1 MDKESFNVKKTIIE
15 KAFEEKEQALK
26 EEIEVLTDEEN
37 LNTPNPALEKEK
49 IQNERVP
56 VKKQKVKLKKSVKI
70 SFLIFFI
77 LIGTILGISYFD
89 KNYINNKKVIL
100 KKSLVLAGNELLK
113 IVNLPKESTKLGENF
128 TITSKIKTSLTSEYL
143 NNNYLNNKKL
153 EGYYNYLN
161 NINNLD
167 TTYIIKQDLKNKMF
181 FYNKQSKFEDNL
193 IINDK
198 YIIKDSTEYYYGKS
212 FKNTYINNG
221 NNNYFESFSKEDNS
235 YSNLKYLYKHILKNI
250 SNYIDKNKIKKT
262 TTKIENEKLKKYSVI
277 LNKDELLDL
286 YNKIISSFKNDPKS
300 SKIMNAFIDDF
311 DSVKVNKKSKIL
323 NKYNSIELNIYTK
336 GITNQTK
343 IVEMHFQKHNL
354 IKTFSIDISE
364 NQIKYLINNTIKN
377 IINYEIKNKNITL
390 DLLNSNNKSIA
401 KVRVTKSKNNIS
413 YKISYNEKAKNF
425 IIDIN
430 SKDSN
435 MSKSSYKNTI
445 NIKISYKED
454 NISKL
459 NGKIQITSDIKSKVH
474 IDEHGHEIVFSNSIS
489 KEDKEKI
496 ENLFKER
503 LMKPLIKEQ
512 GE

>member
-193 IINDK
+193 IIKLKRTPKIISLIKNLSPQTYLVGFKLLDNVSEKELINVATKLRDKNNCDLVVANDLSNIRIGHHK
-198 YIIKDSTEYYYGKS
+198 AFIIKKD
-212 FKNTYINNG
+212 NTYIEAQN
-221 NNNYFESFSKEDNS
+221 KED
-235 YSNLKYLYKHILKNI
+235 IAA
-250 SNYIDKNKIKKT
+250 
-262 TTKIENEKLKKYSVI
+262 KLVS
-277 LNKDELLDL
+277 EM
-286 YNKIISSFKNDPKS
+286 FTND
-300 SKIMNAFIDDF
+300 
-311 DSVKVNKKSKIL
+311 
-323 NKYNSIELNIYTK
+323 
-336 GITNQTK
+336 
-343 IVEMHFQKHNL
+343 
-354 IKTFSIDISE
+354 
-364 NQIKYLINNTIKN
+364 
-377 IINYEIKNKNITL
+377 
-390 DLLNSNNKSIA
+390 
-401 KVRVTKSKNNIS
+401 
-413 YKISYNEKAKNF
+413 
-425 IIDIN
+425 
-430 SKDSN
+430 
-435 MSKSSYKNTI
+435 
-445 NIKISYKED
+445 
-454 NISKL
+454 
-459 NGKIQITSDIKSKVH
+459 
-474 IDEHGHEIVFSNSIS
+474 
-489 KEDKEKI
+489 
-496 ENLFKER
+496 
-503 LMKPLIKEQ
+503 
-512 GE
+512 